1 MQVSPAPPVG
11 GAGQHHQLDPGEGVI
26 FPSGTAEATVRNKGV
41 PCYRFP
47 LPQLLQ
53 ALQVIHSSAPW
64 LKEVE
69 SIFTTT
75 A

>member
-41 PCYRFP
+41 PCYRLP
-47 LPQLLQ
+47 LPHHPEPCKGHIPLL
-53 ALQVIHSSAPW
+53 HR
-64 LKEVE
+64 
-69 SIFTTT
+69 
-75 A
+75 